1 MTEKLLAEFMSGRSY
16 DVRRTGNGRWLDQK
30 CAPDEVS
37 FVSECILRHLQDS
50 GKRVFLSPEI
60 WRSRHAV
67 VHAPE
72 VFGKPPLLQEAALD
86 EYNKFFRQPMKM
98 LAAAGVLREAGH
110 DRNAIVF
117 EVVNDD
123 VLSFL
128 ARNEWNAYVF
138 LHLYIEKTL
147 RDSGMWDAFATFL
160 ERQSTDAYFELK
172 AAFAAFCRSHTPIRT
187 VTETNRI
194 FAKVLNPLACKYH
207 SRGTLR
213 GRISPFAITFDM
225 LKYNHVNWRDV
236 RKAKNVARKDALAV
250 ADLRAEDYFVAK
262 AKNEVRRFNE
272 EYNSGLSEV
281 LGRHS
286 SGEATHMHHIFPQ
299 SSYTALAAFVENII
313 ALTPS
318 QHLSLAHPSGHT
330 AKTSPDFQYD
340 CLLSKNETIRKN
352 VLNGFGPA
360 GFYSFDKFAFALDVG
375 LETDYFSHLPQ
386 NDFTSVRS
394 GIDSHFNWD

>member
-1 MTEKLLAEFMSGRSY
+1 MADQDY
-16 DVRRTGNGRWLDQK
+16 DVRRMGNGRWIDQK

-60 WRSRHAV
+60 WRSPHAV
-67 VHAPE
+67 VHAQE
-72 VFGKPPLLQEAALD
+72 VFGKPTPLQAAALD

-98 LAAAGVLREAGH
+98 LAAAGVLRESGH

-117 EVVNDD
+117 EVVNEN

-160 ERQSTDAYFELK
+160 ERQSADAYFELK
-172 AAFAAFCRSHTPIRT
+172 AVFAAFCRRHTPIRT

-225 LKYNHVNWRDV
+225 LKYNRVNWRDV
-236 RKAKNVARKDALAV
+236 GKAKDVARKDALA
-250 ADLRAEDYFVAK
+250 ATGLHPDDYFATK
-262 AKNEVRRFNE
+262 AKDEVRRFNME
-272 EYNSGLSEV
+272 CNGGLSEV

-299 SSYTALAAFVENII
+299 SGYASLAAFAENII

-330 AKTSPDFQYD
+330 AKISPDFQYT
-340 CLLSKNETIRKN
+340 CLLSKNETICKN
-352 VLNGFGPA
+352 VLHGFGPT
-360 GFYSFDKFAFALDVG
+360 GFYSFDKFAFVLDVG
-375 LETDYFSHLPQ
+375 FETDYFSHLPQ

-394 GIDSHFNWD
+394 GIDSHFHWD